1 MAHFTQTRDY
11 FYSPKIEHFSHQS
24 SSLELIKIPFPISYT
39 PNHELMHNSS
49 PKMTQQSV
57 DCTNRLQKFSTIRSQ
72 VLGPIKRPFKASINS
87 NIYKTL
93 KQSVTSSR
101 MKPLPHGVCRKLP
114 KPVPTR
120 CPRRVEQLSFSARRI
135 PTVRSPGILERRYTF
150 SL

>member
-1 MAHFTQTRDY
+1 MAHFTQTRDC
-11 FYSPKIEHFSHQS
+11 FYSPKTKHFSYQS

-57 DCTNRLQKFSTIRSQ
+57 DCTNRLQKFPTTRSQ

-93 KQSVTSSR
+93 KQSVTSSK
-101 MKPLPHGVCRKLP
+101 MKPLPHGVFQNSK
-114 KPVPTR
+114 KPGPTR
-120 CPRRVEQLSFSARRI
+120 CPRLVEKLSLSARRI
-135 PTVRSPGILERRYTF
+135 LTVRSSGILERRH
-150 SL
+150 SLSL